1 MGGLVS
7 DGLFGFGHDGSNERA
22 RKTCIAQSRDSNGR
36 RKIRPMNPINFAAI
50 GIGAAFGAWV
60 RWLLGL
66 WLNPLFP
73 TLPLGT
79 LAANLLGGY
88 LVGAAVTVFHL
99 NADLPPELRLFFI
112 TGVLGGLTTFS
123 TFSAEVVALLQRA
136 DYAWAAGA
144 IGLHLF
150 GSLAMT
156 GLGIFTVHKLAQ

>member
-1 MGGLVS
+1 
-7 DGLFGFGHDGSNERA
+7 
-22 RKTCIAQSRDSNGR
+22 
-36 RKIRPMNPINFAAI
+36 MNPINFAAI
-50 GIGAAFGAWV
+50 GIGAAVGAWV

-66 WLNPLFP
+66 WLNPLLP
-73 TLPLGT
+73 SLPLGT

-88 LVGAAVTVFHL
+88 LIGAAVTVFQL
-99 NADLPPELRLFFI
+99 NVDLPPELRLFFI

-144 IGLHLF
+144 ASLHLF

-156 GLGIFTVHKLAQ
+156 VLGILTVHKLVQ